1 MNDEMIEVYKHRNYV
16 VSKSNDI
23 VQKSRYELSVTEQRA
38 IAYICSLIKPVNI
51 LDSIKG
57 VSWQLEYEFNIVDY
71 ARTCGISADN
81 GRIYEETKN
90 LLKGLIQRVMWIEL
104 PDGTETTVNW
114 VSKVWT
120 NKRSG
125 KARIRIDED
134 IAPYL
139 FELREKFVSY
149 GLLNILAMKSQYSI
163 RLYELFKSYAY
174 RGVKVFDIGELKRL
188 LMVNDIKSYERYPD
202 FRRKV
207 LDISQN
213 EINRLTDLN
222 ISYEPITKGRK
233 VIKIKFVIQHKDIME
248 RLSAEQTVNNE
259 LDKE

>member
-1 MNDEMIEVYKHRNYV
+1 MNDEIIEVYEHRNYI

-38 IAYICSLIKPVNI
+38 IAYICSLIKPINI
-51 LDSIKG
+51 LDSVKG
-57 VSWQLEYEFNIVDY
+57 ISWQLEYEFNIVDY
-71 ARTCGISADN
+71 AKTCGISANN

-90 LLKGLIQRVMWIEL
+90 LLKGLIQKVMWIEL

-120 NKRSG
+120 NKKNG
-125 KARIRIDED
+125 KARIRIDAD

-174 RGVKVFDIGELKRL
+174 RGSKVFDIDELKRL
-188 LMVNDIKSYERYPD
+188 LMVDNIKSYNNFKD
-202 FRRKV
+202 FRRFV
-207 LDISQN
+207 LEKALE

-222 ISYEPITKGRK
+222 ISYESIIKGRK
-233 VIKIKFVIQHKDIME
+233 VVKVKFVIQHKDIME
-248 RLSAEQTVNNE
+248 RLAAEQTVNNE
-259 LDKE
+259 LDQE